1 MNTLQYIVL
10 ILFLALIGCK
20 VDPKIKSNLPTND
33 LKEIIPEGWPNP
45 VYTFST
51 NIISQERFKLG
62 RELFYDVILSEDN
75 TVACSSCH
83 QQFAAFAHFDH
94 DVSHGIQERLGTRNA
109 PGMFNLTWHPNF
121 MHDGGINH
129 IENQPIAPITNTLE
143 MGGSILPILEKL
155 KASSK
160 YQKLFGDAFEN
171 KLIDTKNLSLA
182 ITQFMGLMVSYNSK
196 YDYWK
201 RNENNVQLSDA
212 ELRGYNLFTA
222 KCSSCHN
229 EPLFSDFVQRNNGLP
244 PSGVNDKGH
253 ELITSELTDRYKFK
267 TPSLRNIAV
276 TGPYMHD
283 GRFKTL
289 QECLNHYSG
298 PITNTIN
305 LSPVLTTTGIAMTAQ
320 EKSDIISFL
329 YTLTDYKF
337 INDKRFSDPNT
348 N

>member
-1 MNTLQYIVL
+1 MKFLFYTTLFCTIG
-10 ILFLALIGCK
+10 LFSCK

-33 LKEIIPEGWPNP
+33 LQEIIPEGWPNP

-51 NIISQERFKLG
+51 NAISPERFKLG
-62 RELFYDVILSEDN
+62 RELFYDPILSEDN

-94 DVSHGIQERLGTRNA
+94 DVSHGINERLGTRNA
-109 PGMFNLTWHPNF
+109 PGIFNLTWHPNF

-160 YQKLFGDAFEN
+160 YQKMFGDAFEN
-171 KLIDTKNLSLA
+171 NLIDTKNLSLA

-196 YDYWK
+196 YDLWK
-201 RNENNVQLSDA
+201 RNENNVQLSEA
-212 ELRGYNLFTA
+212 EYRGYNLFVA
-222 KCSSCHN
+222 KCSQCHK
-229 EPLFSDFVQRNNGLP
+229 EPLFSDFAQRNNGLP
-244 PSGVNDKGH
+244 PSGINDKGH
-253 ELITSELTDRYKFK
+253 ELITNEITDRYKFK
-267 TPSLRNIAV
+267 TPSLRNVAV
-276 TGPYMHD
+276 TSPYMHD

-298 PITNTIN
+298 PITNTLN
-305 LSPVLTTTGIAMTAQ
+305 LSPILSSNGIALTSQ
-320 EKSDIISFL
+320 EKNDIITFL

-337 INDKRFSDPNT
+337 INDKRFADPNA